1 MENKL
6 LLDNVNKKKGVNLV
20 FSLACVYGRLLNVIK
35 DRPIPT
41 TIKTNKLPIAGTK
54 YLSATDV
61 GEDSN
66 VVDATDF
73 TWVSALN
80 LRRVFHILLV
90 FA

>member
-1 MENKL
+1 MSIRKR
-6 LLDNVNKKKGVNLV
+6 GAFG

-35 DRPIPT
+35 ESQIPT

-61 GEDSN
+61 VGDSN
-66 VVDATDF
+66 VVDATDI
-73 TWVSALN
+73 TWVSTLN
-80 LRRVFHILLV
+80 LSRFFHILLV